1 MTPPTPAEELHTLA
15 LQYELDLDI
24 GTDPAWFAGEGK
36 LCDTVE
42 DVERLF
48 ALMRASLAK
57 HPREPR

>member
-15 LQYELDLDI
+15 LQYEIDLEI
-24 GTDPAWFAGEGK
+24 NTPASWFAGEGK

-48 ALMRASLAK
+48 ALMRADLAK
-57 HPREPR
+57 HPRGT